1 MVGVHG
7 IGGMGNSTLARAVYS
22 FIADQFECLCFL
34 HNVRENSAQHG
45 LHHIQKELLSK
56 AIGFDVNLRDVSE
69 GIPIIKERLHQKK
82 VLLVSYQV
90 AFS

>member
-1 MVGVHG
+1 MGSEEWVNQHLQGQFIVSLQINLNVYVFFIMLEKTQLNMVY
-7 IGGMGNSTLARAVYS
+7 IISRRSS
-22 FIADQFECLCFL
+22 FPKQL
-34 HNVRENSAQHG
+34 
-45 LHHIQKELLSK
+45 
-56 AIGFDVNLRDVSE
+56 GFDVNLRDVSE

>member
-7 IGGMGNSTLARAVYS
+7 IGGMGKSTLARAVYS